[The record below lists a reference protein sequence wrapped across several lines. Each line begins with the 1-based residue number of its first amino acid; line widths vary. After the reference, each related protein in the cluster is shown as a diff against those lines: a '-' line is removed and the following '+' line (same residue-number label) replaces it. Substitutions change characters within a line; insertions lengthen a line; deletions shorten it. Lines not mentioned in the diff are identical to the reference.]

1 VVVDAFD
8 PSVLVSDC
16 ATHVLDFASI
26 KEEELYDINI
36 PLNLTVGECNGWHT
50 VVCMPTQKHQHN
62 SIQFLGGILNK

>member
-1 VVVDAFD
+1 LQVVVDAFD

-36 PLNLTVGECNGWHT
+36 PLNLTVGE
-50 VVCMPTQKHQHN
+50 
-62 SIQFLGGILNK
+62 